1 MSLSFLLTVSKC
13 RVLCSLTLPSTL
25 SPERSVIISFN
36 DYISIFYEG
45 IMQALAL
52 WEACYI
58 AIHHPDLSEMV
69 NYSRQ
74 VFISHFTRELIHRD
88 RCYLTNYPQQTQ
100 GTLIKH
106 LIGITERSHVLVS
119 FILLFKYHLMYP
131 LSFSKHLRLKMS
143 CCQAADVSD
152 PGLGTRD
159 WYLSVRYWHLARVLG
174 AILVSCPER
183 VLSALCEARARV
195 GNPWQ

>member
-13 RVLCSLTLPSTL
+13 RVLCILTLPSTL

-52 WEACYI
+52 WEASYI

-74 VFISHFTRELIHRD
+74 V
-88 RCYLTNYPQQTQ
+88 
-100 GTLIKH
+100 
-106 LIGITERSHVLVS
+106 
-119 FILLFKYHLMYP
+119 
-131 LSFSKHLRLKMS
+131 
-143 CCQAADVSD
+143 
-152 PGLGTRD
+152 
-159 WYLSVRYWHLARVLG
+159 SVHT
-174 AILVSCPER
+174 SQE
-183 VLSALCEARARV
+183 
-195 GNPWQ
+195 N